1 MNDKKIDSLYR
12 IDFVRAQG
20 STIEEMRDHVRND
33 PKGQE
38 LIRRGDTI
46 LVWINEFDAYML
58 NMHVDIYNMNLNMGT
73 HNNPHEGV

>member
-1 MNDKKIDSLYR
+1 MPLLS

-20 STIEEMRDHVRND
+20 QTIEEMRDHIRSD

-46 LVWINEFDAYML
+46 LVWVNEGDAYML
-58 NMHVDIYNMNLNMGT
+58 NMNVDIYNMNLSMGT
-73 HNNPHEGV
+73 HNNPEEGI